1 MNLFQLLFPEV
12 TRTVPARRWISISLR
27 TLHLIGVAGIGGGFL
42 YSAPQAAWLPF
53 LRLTVISGLVLFS
66 LEIYTHGIYL
76 VQLRGVAVIIKVILT
91 LALLFW
97 GVYGAAILIA
107 IIVLSGV
114 FSHAP
119 AYVRY
124 FSIFHGRR
132 VENLK

>member
-97 GVYGAAILIA
+97 GVYGAVILIA

-119 AYVRY
+119 RYVRY

-132 VENLK
+132 VESPK

>member
-1 MNLFQLLFPEV
+1 MNLFHLLFPEE
-12 TRTVPARRWISISLR
+12 TRTVPGKRWINISLR

-53 LRLTVISGLVLFS
+53 LRLTILSGVGLFV
-66 LEIYTHGIYL
+66 LEIYSHGIYL
-76 VQLRGVAVIIKVILT
+76 VQLRGLAVIAKIL
-91 LALLFW
+91 LLFALLFW
-97 GVYGAAILIA
+97 GEYAGAILIA

-119 AYVRY
+119 GDVRY

-132 VENLK
+132 LESLK